1 MSILT
6 RDPLLAFARGL
17 LYFLLAVLGFAAA
30 MLILGAIIVPF
41 AGDRIVIGFRGAV
54 MGPL

>member
-1 MSILT
+1 MSIIT

-41 AGDRIVIGFRGAV
+41 ASDRFVAE
-54 MGPL
+54 MAK